1 MGSRCGPAFPW
12 QSGRAYAKS
21 SPSGAQRFFQ
31 YNTMLDFG
39 TPPVFGGLTLQCFNE
54 IPGDI
59 SNQKLKYDSLGP
71 PRS

>member
-1 MGSRCGPAFPW
+1 
-12 QSGRAYAKS
+12 
-21 SPSGAQRFFQ
+21 
-31 YNTMLDFG
+31 MLDFG